1 MMTVTIAAAALLAT
15 VLIGSLVLMRLATTR
30 EHHDGHLPTQA
41 TTWLAVA
48 ARSITGL
55 YVEVAEP
62 GVQPSCGRTLIGA
75 VPSRTSPGAAAYD
88 PRRPRDG
95 R

>member
-1 MMTVTIAAAALLAT
+1 MITVTIAAAALLAT

-30 EHHDGHLPTQA
+30 EHRDGHLSTQA

-62 GVQPSCGRTLIGA
+62 GIQPGCDRTPIGA
-75 VPSRTSPGAAAYD
+75 ASSRLSPGAGAD
-88 PRRPRDG
+88 DTRRRRDG

>member
-30 EHHDGHLPTQA
+30 EHRDGHLPTQA

-62 GVQPSCGRTLIGA
+62 GIQSRYDRTLIGA
-75 VPSRTSPGAAAYD
+75 VSSSTSSGAGAAD
-88 PRRPRDG
+88 TRRRRDG